1 LASQLFDL
9 GYFSRYKRSL
19 MAKIPPCL
27 LLVVIALSTVSCIR
41 AVTPFDEVKW
51 RHDVEDCD
59 VSTLYAPHYKDGRY
73 FNPWMPMESRGLTDL
88 LRWRLSRGADYTEEE
103 VRYRPEVI
111 PRLKERILSLPDG
124 DFIAWIGHATF
135 LIRLN
140 GEYWLTD
147 PLFSERAFLPKRLT
161 PPALSIEEMKELPG
175 RLTIV
180 VSHNHYDHLDGPSM
194 SALPENARVFVPL
207 GMKRSVTG
215 MKKKDV
221 QEMDWWQTIDCGNNI
236 KIVCLPAQHWSRR
249 ITEGTDKTLW
259 ASFLIITPSAT
270 IYYGGDSG
278 YFIGYKEIG
287 RRYKRID
294 FHTQAPGNLSSE
306 HGERAGEAPGALPPE
321 GATRAPGAI
330 DYALIPTTA
339 YHPRWFMHYAHMNV
353 REAIDAFRDLDAGYM
368 IPTQWG
374 TFQLGDEPIGYAGL
388 EMKRVIREEGLDPE
402 RFLIMDIGQIL
413 PLMNQTNRTN

>member
-1 LASQLFDL
+1 
-9 GYFSRYKRSL
+9 
-19 MAKIPPCL
+19 MP
-27 LLVVIALSTVSCIR
+27 
-41 AVTPFDEVKW
+41 PFDEVKW
-51 RHDVEDCD
+51 RHDVESCD
-59 VSTLYAPHYKDGRY
+59 VSALYAPHYKDGRY
-73 FNPWMPMESRGLTDL
+73 FNPWMPMESRGLADF

-147 PLFSERAFLPKRLT
+147 PLFSERALLPRRLT

-180 VSHNHYDHLDGPSM
+180 VSHNHYDHLDEPSM
-194 SALPENARVFVPL
+194 KALPENARVFVPL
-207 GMKRSVTG
+207 GMKRSVMG

-249 ITEGTDKTLW
+249 ITQGTDKTLW

-287 RRYKRID
+287 RLYSKTD
-294 FHTQAPGNLSSE
+294 LHTQSRGNLSSE
-306 HGERAGEAPGALPPE
+306 HGEPGTRLRVWEAGYPLAGGALPTE
-321 GATRAPGAI
+321 GAPRAPVI
-330 DYALIPTTA
+330 DYALMPTTA

-353 REAIDAFRDLDAGYM
+353 REAIDAFRDLGAGQM

-374 TFQLGDEPIGYAGL
+374 TFQLGNEPIGYPGL
-388 EMKRVIREEGLDPE
+388 EMKRVIKEEGLDPE
-402 RFLIMDIGQIL
+402 RFLIMDIGQIV
-413 PLMNQTNRTN
+413 PVNRSNQLNQYNQ

>member
-1 LASQLFDL
+1 MPSVTSAWQRLFDL
-9 GYFSRYKRSL
+9 AYFSRYKTSL
-19 MAKIPPCL
+19 MARILAHL
-27 LLVVIALSTVSCIR
+27 LSIVIALFTVSCIR
-41 AVTPFDEVKW
+41 TVPAFDEVKW
-51 RHDVEDCD
+51 RHDVESCD
-59 VSTLYAPHYKDGRY
+59 VSALHAPHYRDGRY

-88 LRWRLSRGADYTEEE
+88 LRWRLSPGDDYTEEE
-103 VRYRPEVI
+103 ERYRPEVI

-124 DFIAWIGHATF
+124 DFVAWIGHATF

-147 PLFSERAFLPKRLT
+147 PLFSERALLPRRLT

-180 VSHNHYDHLDGPSM
+180 VSHNHYDHLDEPSM
-194 SALPENARVFVPL
+194 KALPENARVFVPL
-207 GMKRSVTG
+207 GMKRSVMG

-249 ITEGTDKTLW
+249 ITQGTDKTLW

-287 RRYKRID
+287 RLYPKID
-294 FHTQAPGNLSSE
+294 FHTQSRGNLSSE
-306 HGERAGEAPGALPPE
+306 HGEREGEALGRLLADGGGDASPSNRLCA
-321 GATRAPGAI
+321 
-330 DYALIPTTA
+330 
-339 YHPRWFMHYAHMNV
+339 YAHHCVSSALVHALCPYECQRGN
-353 REAIDAFRDLDAGYM
+353 
-368 IPTQWG
+368 
-374 TFQLGDEPIGYAGL
+374 
-388 EMKRVIREEGLDPE
+388 
-402 RFLIMDIGQIL
+402 
-413 PLMNQTNRTN
+413 

>member
-1 LASQLFDL
+1 V
-9 GYFSRYKRSL
+9 
-19 MAKIPPCL
+19 P
-27 LLVVIALSTVSCIR
+27 
-41 AVTPFDEVKW
+41 PFDEVKW
-51 RHDVEDCD
+51 RHDVESRN
-59 VSTLYAPHYKDGRY
+59 VSALYAPHYRGGRY
-73 FNPWMPMESRGLTDL
+73 FNPWMRMEGGGLTNL
-88 LRWRLSRGADYTEEE
+88 LRWRLSWGADYTEEE

-111 PRLKERILSLPDG
+111 PSLKERILSLPND

-135 LIRLN
+135 LIRLS

-147 PLFSERAFLPKRLT
+147 PLFSERALLPKRLT

-175 RLTIV
+175 RLNIV
-180 VSHNHYDHLDGPSM
+180 VSHNHYDHLDEPSIR
-194 SALPENARVFVPL
+194 ALPQNARVFVPL
-207 GMKRSVTG
+207 GMKRSVEG
-215 MKKKDV
+215 MNKKDV

-249 ITEGTDKTLW
+249 ITQGTNKSLW

-287 RRYKRID
+287 RRYPK
-294 FHTQAPGNLSSE
+294 
-306 HGERAGEAPGALPPE
+306 
-321 GATRAPGAI
+321 I
-330 DYALIPTTA
+330 DYALLPTTA

-353 REAIDAFRDLDAGYM
+353 REAFDAFRDLGADYM

-374 TFQLGDEPIGYAGL
+374 TLQLGNEPIGYAGL
-388 EMKRVIREEGLDPE
+388 EMKRVIKEEGLDPA

-413 PLMNQTNRTN
+413 TLTSQTNKTN